1 MMVPP
6 CEWPTR
12 MTGLLTRESA
22 RLTAATSPSSESR
35 LFWVD
40 TTSWPSACSVGI
52 SLLKHEPSAQ
62 SPWANTI
69 LGLCEVRCDAKMLI
83 SVLLF
88 PLLEQQRCSCFS
100 KVPSLHVTTYIF
112 LVLSNSRTRTVGTRS
127 RSSVLVAVLH
137 PGRDNRC

>member
-12 MTGLLTRESA
+12 MAGLLTRPNA
-22 RLTAATSPSSESR
+22 RLTAATSPSSVSR

-52 SLLKHEPSAQ
+52 SLLKHEPSAH
-62 SPWANTI
+62 SPWANTM
-69 LGLCEVRCDAKMLI
+69 LGLVEVRCDIESFI

-88 PLLEQQRCSCFS
+88 SLLEQQRCSSFS
-100 KVPSLHVTTYIF
+100 E
-112 LVLSNSRTRTVGTRS
+112 
-127 RSSVLVAVLH
+127 VLH
-137 PGRDNRC
+137 YM